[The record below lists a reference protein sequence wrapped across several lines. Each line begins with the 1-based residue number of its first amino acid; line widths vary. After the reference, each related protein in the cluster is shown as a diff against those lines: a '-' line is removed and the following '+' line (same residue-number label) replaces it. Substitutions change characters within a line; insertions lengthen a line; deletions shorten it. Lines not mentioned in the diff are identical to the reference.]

1 MTAGE
6 VGVAVAVL
14 VGAYLMGTFPSASLV
29 ARRHGVDITTVG
41 SGNQGTSNVIRNLGW
56 RAGLVVFALDM
67 AKGAA
72 SVALGGLAT
81 AAALGGESWAAGWG
95 DAGGRRGW
103 VAYACL
109 VAAVM
114 GHTFPVIRSTRG
126 GKGVATAGGGVFV
139 LYFTVSAVLCASWF
153 VLGKATRKG
162 SVASLTIAFLTP
174 IGMWLSGAAPWEVGV
189 LVALVAFVFWKH
201 QANLGRLRA
210 GTEPDLLPPDAPPS
224 APAPPSP
231 PTR

>member
-1 MTAGE
+1 MTVSE
-6 VGVAVAVL
+6 LGVLVAVL
-14 VGAYLMGTFPSASLV
+14 AASYLCGTFPSASLV
-29 ARRHGVDITTVG
+29 ARRHGVDITKVG

-72 SVALGGLAT
+72 SVALGWVAT
-81 AAALGGESWAAGWG
+81 GASWWGDAWVDGWG

-103 VAYACL
+103 VAYGCL

-139 LYFTVSAVLCASWF
+139 LYFTVSAVLCTSWF
-153 VLGKATRKG
+153 VLSKLTRKA

-174 IGMWLSGAAPWEVGV
+174 VGMWLSGAAPWEVGV
-189 LVALVAFVFWKH
+189 LVVLVAFVFWKH
-201 QANLGRLRA
+201 RANLGRLRA
-210 GTEPDLLPPDAPPS
+210 GTEPDLLPGAPPA
-224 APAPPSP
+224 APSTPPASP
-231 PTR
+231 PR